1 MCNLSLKSKERIKWL
16 KDKVFYNPLIRY
28 SLLNAMNYNMAAMTA
43 FVNNNGEQRQVIIA
57 ILLLI
62 VNNVLPIVYARI
74 LIKKR

>member
-28 SLLNAMNYNMAAMTA
+28 SLLNAMNYNMAAMTV
-43 FVNNNGEQRQVIIA
+43 FVNTNGEQRQVIIA
-57 ILLLI
+57 VLLLI

>member
-74 LIKKR
+74 LIEKR